1 MTRRAWIVSY
11 DIANP
16 KRWRRVHA
24 LLKRKG
30 EPLQLS
36 VWVVQTDARGAARL
50 EAQLRKLIDAQADRL
65 HLIPAAPEARLS
77 LGAARV
83 GIV

>member
-1 MTRRAWIVSY
+1 MTRRSWIVSY
-11 DIANP
+11 DIASP

-24 LLKRKG
+24 VLKRRG

-65 HLIPAAPEARLS
+65 HLIPAAPDARLPV
-77 LGAARV
+77 GGPRV